1 MTHKNKADESHRE
14 AYGANSGP
22 ANTLNELGIHIHE
35 YEEDSGLGRRRGV
48 RRGEGSEARQNND
61 DQIVRQNRQKM
72 I

>member
-14 AYGANSGP
+14 AYGANSSP

-35 YEEDSGLGRRRGV
+35 YEDSGLGRRRGV